1 MLEGLVVIALV
12 AAFAAVV
19 VVAGLAIR
27 RIWTATEAPPT
38 KPSQRE
44 S

>member
-1 MLEGLVVIALV
+1 VLEGLVVIALV

-19 VVAGLAIR
+19 LVAGLAIR
-27 RIWTATEAPPT
+27 HIWTATEAPPT
-38 KPSQRE
+38 QPSQRE

>member
-27 RIWTATEAPPT
+27 RIWTATEAPPAQ
-38 KPSQRE
+38 PSQRE

>member
-1 MLEGLVVIALV
+1 MEGLVVIALV

-27 RIWTATEAPPT
+27 RIWTATEAPPA